1 MVQQGL
7 IGPLLMGDL
16 ARKPSAEFQD
26 LPLTSSGTLKSLGSS
41 LRCCLLPDGALRC
54 RHLTCA
60 RLV

>member
-26 LPLTSSGTLKSLGSS
+26 LPLSSSGTLKSLGSS
-41 LRCCLLPDGALRC
+41 LRYSCEA
-54 RHLTCA
+54 
-60 RLV
+60 